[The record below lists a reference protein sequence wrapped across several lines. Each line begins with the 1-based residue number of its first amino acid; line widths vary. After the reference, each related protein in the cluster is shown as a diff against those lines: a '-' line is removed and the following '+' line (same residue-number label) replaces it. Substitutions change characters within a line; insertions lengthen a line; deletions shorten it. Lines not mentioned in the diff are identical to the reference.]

1 LTQYVLIGLGI
12 LIAVLTVVAI
22 FDLLPPLRI
31 VPDDTHFDFT
41 RFRRISFPISAALSI
56 VAIVLFFTHGLNLGI
71 DFKGGTL
78 LEVQAKAGSTDIG
91 SMRSKLSTLGL
102 GEVQLQ
108 EFGTGSKDVLN
119 VLIRVAEQPGGD
131 KAQQE
136 AVQKVRTALGDS
148 VDYRR
153 VEVLGPRVA
162 GELLAYGML
171 GLMLAIVG
179 ILIYLWFRFEWQ
191 FALGAMIA
199 NVHDIV
205 LTIGFM
211 SISQVD
217 FDLTSIAALLTILGY
232 SLNDTVVIYDRI
244 REMLRR
250 YKKMPM
256 PQLLN
261 ESINSTLSRSIITHV
276 TVTLALFAL
285 LLFGG
290 HAIHSFTAVMMF
302 GVVLVGT
309 YTSIF
314 IAAPI
319 LIYLGVGEHRDAP
332 DTPAKK

>member
-1 LTQYVLIGLGI
+1 LTQYVLIGLGV

-56 VAIVLFFTHGLNLGI
+56 VAIVLFFTHGLNFGI
-71 DFKGGTL
+71 DFRGGTL
-78 LEVQAKAGSTDIG
+78 LEVQSKSGTADIAAMRAKLGA
-91 SMRSKLSTLGL
+91 LGL

-108 EFGTGSKDVLN
+108 QIGSAQTD

-136 AVQKVRTALGDS
+136 AVTKVRGTLGDS
-148 VDYRR
+148 VEYRR
-153 VEVLGPRVA
+153 VEVVGPRVS

-171 GLMLAIVG
+171 GLMLAIFA
-179 ILIYLWFRFEWQ
+179 ILVYLWFRFEWQ

-276 TVTLALFAL
+276 TVTLALLAL